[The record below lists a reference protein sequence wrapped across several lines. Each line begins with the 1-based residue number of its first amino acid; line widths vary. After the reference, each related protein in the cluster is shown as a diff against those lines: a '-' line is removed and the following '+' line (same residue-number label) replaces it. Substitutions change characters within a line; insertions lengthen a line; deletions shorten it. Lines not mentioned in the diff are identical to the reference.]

1 MKKTKAWILSAALMT
16 GAYASVTFAEDVQVI
31 QVNPGSSDL
40 GAGRIPSQSSQLL
53 ITVQQLQD
61 EVRRL
66 RGQVESQQFT
76 IDRLENQQ
84 KERYRDLDRRIS
96 ELMRSSADP
105 LSLDPDNPNADLGI
119 GGAALSDTNPDSAS
133 DPDAT
138 GDELPKDPA
147 VDSADAPSQSL
158 DQQGSAAES
167 DTSGGQA
174 AAAVDDKADY
184 QAAFDLVR
192 QRQFPQAIT
201 DFNAFVTRYPQ
212 SARIPNAHYWLG
224 ELYLATNDLEKSESE
239 FQNVVQNYPDSLKA
253 SDALYKLGIL
263 YKQKGD
269 TAKSFAFMERVV
281 KEYPESSA
289 ARLAESA
296 LQ

>member
-96 ELMRSSADP
+96 ELMRSTADP
-105 LSLDPDNPNADLGI
+105 LSLDPDNPNADLDI

-147 VDSADAPSQSL
+147 VDSADAPSQTL

-167 DTSGGQA
+167 DASGGQA
-174 AAAVDDKADY
+174 AVAVDDKADY